1 MKLTRRVKESFSVIG
16 KEGSTRQGEGF
27 IQKLW
32 AESNGGFGEV
42 QTLAKTKEDGS
53 LAGIWGAM
61 TDFSRSFAPWEE
73 NFTQGLYLAGIECE
87 DGAEAPEGW
96 SKWTLPG
103 FEYLVAEAAGPEA
116 FQEALRYMEG
126 AGLALAGAAQ
136 DFTDPADGKSQ
147 QWFPIRKL

>member
-32 AESNGGFGEV
+32 AEANGGFGEV

-87 DGAEAPEGW
+87 DGAEAPEGRCR
-96 SKWTLPG
+96 WTLLG
-103 FEYLVAEAAGPEA
+103 LADRVAG
-116 FQEALRYMEG
+116 G
-126 AGLALAGAAQ
+126 AGG
-136 DFTDPADGKSQ
+136 GGC
-147 QWFPIRKL
+147 